1 MKAKTMT
8 QTVDLDAARK
18 AAGLLPD
25 EHPLILRNPKDPSTP
40 LQLQKHQW
48 DFAVSPAYAT
58 FLAGGWFSGKSYA
71 LLQWLAM
78 RAFMNPTGTSG
89 MVALPTH
96 KLLTEFLRQYLIPA
110 FGWDEGG
117 MIVGGSS
124 DEGALYLRGNRR
136 LLYRSAHEPKRIEA
150 SDLSYVG
157 ADEIG
162 LMKSEVFVRMVART
176 RDARATM
183 PFLGFTGV
191 PVFGWLQEEFENRW
205 DMQRRIIHITSA
217 DNKLAGKEALGN
229 LLDACPARL
238 RPCYID
244 GRFVPP
250 GNVVYHQITDDHLLD
265 WRVEDYVQPERAARR
280 RSELCVSVDPGGH
293 TPHVTFFQIVPPGVR
308 LPNGILTTKPVAIAV
323 DEVIESGRDEHMI
336 TTEQL
341 ATVAKAKGYHLQI
354 GYMDVAGDTEDQTS
368 GLTPLRIF
376 ADKMGIEFERETD
389 PALRSIVN
397 SIELVWRMLAP
408 ETGHPTL
415 YFAKH
420 LADSRNP
427 RALWN
432 AMRRQHYPVAKDGR
446 PLSDKPEKDG
456 VTDHACDTV
465 RYLAVNDR
473 RFVPDAWLRR
483 ITQYR
488 AG

>member
-1 MKAKTMT
+1 MT
-8 QTVDLDAARK
+8 EPFDLDEARRR
-18 AAGLLPD
+18 ANLLPD
-25 EHPLILRNPKDPSTP
+25 EHPLVLRNPKDPSIP
-40 LQLQKHQW
+40 LQLQPHQW
-48 DFAVSPAYAT
+48 SFAVSPAYAT

-71 LLQWLAM
+71 LLQWLAL

-89 MVALPTH
+89 MIALPTH
-96 KLLTEFLRQYLIPA
+96 KLLTEFLRQYLIPS
-110 FGWDEGG
+110 FGTDENG
-117 MIVGGSS
+117 MIVGGNS

-150 SDLSYVG
+150 SDLCYVG

-162 LMKSEVFVRMVART
+162 LMRSEVFVRMVART
-176 RDARATM
+176 RDARSTM

-191 PVFGWLQEEFENRW
+191 PVFGWLQEEFEGRH
-205 DMQRRIIHITSA
+205 DMQRRIITIKSS
-217 DNKLAGKEALGN
+217 DNKAAGKEALAN

-238 RPCYID
+238 VPCYID

-250 GNVVYHQITDDHLLD
+250 GSVVYHQITKDHLLD
-265 WRVEDYVQPERAARR
+265 WTVGDYVQPERGARR
-280 RSELCVSVDPGGH
+280 RAELIVIVDPGGH
-293 TPHVTFFQIVPPGVR
+293 TPHVTFVQIVPPGVR
-308 LPNGILTTKPVAIAV
+308 LPNGVLTTKHVAIVV

-336 TTEQL
+336 TTEEL
-341 ATVAKAKGYHLQI
+341 ATITKAKGYHLSV
-354 GYMDVAGDTEDQTS
+354 GYMDVAGGSEEQTS
-368 GLTPLRIF
+368 GFTPLRIF
-376 ADKMGIEFERETD
+376 ADKLGIEFQYETD

-408 ETGHPTL
+408 ESGHPTL

-427 RALWN
+427 RAVWN

-446 PLSDKPEKDG
+446 PLSDLPEKDG
-456 VTDHACDTV
+456 VTDHACDTI
-465 RYLAVNDR
+465 RYLAANDE
-473 RFVPDAWLRR
+473 RFIPEAWYRR